1 MQILHICTIYSVVT
15 YSFNGITYKS
25 EIFQD
30 QDGSFYF
37 RSEFNNE
44 INYLNF

>member
-1 MQILHICTIYSVVT
+1 MQILHICSIYSVIT

-25 EIFQD
+25 EILED
-30 QDGSFYF
+30 QDGNFYF
-37 RSEFNNE
+37 RSEFDSQ